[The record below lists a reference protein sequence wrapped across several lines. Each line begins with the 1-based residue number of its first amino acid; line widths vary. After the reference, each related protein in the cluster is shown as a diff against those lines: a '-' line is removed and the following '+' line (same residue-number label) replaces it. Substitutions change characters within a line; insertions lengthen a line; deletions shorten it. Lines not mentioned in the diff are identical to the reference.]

1 MEKIAYILEIF
12 EQNFENVAHRYVY
25 LFQYLPSAEFYPLSI
40 ALGLVKREFLDKK
53 IIKFIDVHVQLISF
67 G

>member
-1 MEKIAYILEIF
+1 MEKFAYILEIF

-25 LFQYLPSAEFYPLSI
+25 SLRGGSAAEFYSLSI
-40 ALGLVKREFLDKK
+40 ALGLAKREFLDKK